1 MTIRKNDSVI
11 VIAGKE
17 KGKRGKVHRVIP
29 KDGKLLVE
37 GVNIAKRHMKPRGIA
52 RQAGIIE
59 KEAPIDISNVMLVCT
74 KCNRPTRIGA
84 AFSDGASKGRM
95 CRSCGEIID

>member
-1 MTIRKNDSVI
+1 MTIRKNDTVL

-37 GVNIAKRHMKPRGIA
+37 GVNIVKRHMKPRGIA

-59 KEAPIDISNVMLVCT
+59 KEAPIGISNVMLVCS
-74 KCNRPTRIGA
+74 KCNQPTRVGSVYPESGA
-84 AFSDGASKGRM
+84 KSRV
-95 CRSCGEIID
+95 CRACGETID

>member
-1 MTIRKNDSVI
+1 MRIKKNDSVV
-11 VIAGKE
+11 VIAGRE

-37 GVNIAKRHMKPRGIA
+37 GVNIVKRHMKPRGVA

-59 KEAPIDISNVMLVCT
+59 KEAPLKISNVMLICS
-74 KCNRPTRIGA
+74 KCNQPTRVGSA
-84 AFSDGASKGRM
+84 VAEGGRKGRV
-95 CRSCGEIID
+95 CRACGEIID